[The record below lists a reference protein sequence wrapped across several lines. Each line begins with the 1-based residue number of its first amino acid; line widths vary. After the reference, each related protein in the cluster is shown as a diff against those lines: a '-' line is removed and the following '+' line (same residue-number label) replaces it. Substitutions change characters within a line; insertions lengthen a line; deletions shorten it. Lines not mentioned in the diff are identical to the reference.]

1 MGSLGNRGRLVR
13 AICLASL
20 LAGIVSSAAS
30 AQAAPTAER
39 AHAIGVDAYTY
50 LYSLG
55 PARNS
60 VYGRAVEPQPA
71 MAWVKRSPKRTANWA
86 LAIAHS
92 RGGILHSFPA
102 RFKTRN
108 SSFIAASSAG
118 KWPLARAA
126 RRSLELSASI
136 AFVVYNSRRTSPGK
150 AWNGTTSAQARRQLW
165 PMAGYLRPQVPSSKA
180 VRAASQAV
188 APPAREVSLSAAA

>member
-1 MGSLGNRGRLVR
+1 MAVPAFPQLEPEDDR
-13 AICLASL
+13 AQDQV
-20 LAGIVSSAAS
+20 GGVEGDDGPAA
-30 AQAAPTAER
+30 E
-39 AHAIGVDAYTY
+39 
-50 LYSLG
+50 G

-92 RGGILHSFPA
+92 RGGILHSFSA

-108 SSFIAASSAG
+108 SSFIAASSVG
-118 KWPLARAA
+118 KWPLARTA

-136 AFVVYNSRRTSPGK
+136 AFVVYNSRRTSPRK
-150 AWNGTTSAQARRQLW
+150 A
-165 PMAGYLRPQVPSSKA
+165 
-180 VRAASQAV
+180 
-188 APPAREVSLSAAA
+188 